1 MVEVVEWLG
10 LITCKRLYIA
20 MVQYSSFCVSAA
32 VLTLGGVD
40 IEDGVPGRDQVECG
54 REEVNDG
61 EKQERERKTK
71 DNQRTLMH
79 KSWMA

>member
-1 MVEVVEWLG
+1 MEH
-10 LITCKRLYIA
+10 
-20 MVQYSSFCVSAA
+20 YSSLRECAA

-61 EKQERERKTK
+61 EKHEGGQNE
-71 DNQRTLMH
+71 DQQRSNTHHGWHAEGMKRAHRHIGWLVLSH
-79 KSWMA
+79 AV